1 MTLLS
6 ETAGTGAA
14 SGMTMETI
22 LSLITQ
28 VMTAAVG
35 WIGIII
41 EVIVSNPIFLIGIV
55 ITFIG
60 IGIGLVSRL
69 LHL

>member
-1 MTLLS
+1 MTLLA
-6 ETAGTGAA
+6 ETGGAA
-14 SGMTMETI
+14 SSMTMATV
-22 LSLITQ
+22 LSLITE

-35 WIGIII
+35 WIGIILN
-41 EVIVSNPIFLIGIV
+41 VIVENPIFMVGIV

-60 IGIGLVSRL
+60 VGIGLISRL

>member
-1 MTLLS
+1 MTLLA
-6 ETAGTGAA
+6 ETGGAA
-14 SGMTMETI
+14 SGMTMAMI
-22 LSLITQ
+22 LSLITE

-41 EVIVSNPIFLIGIV
+41 NVIVENPIFLIGIV
-55 ITFIG
+55 VTFIG